1 MTIALALSII
11 VFPFAVAAALGW
23 AAHRGDAF
31 RIRLDQF
38 WLSSPMAGR
47 LSGTDAANYEAY
59 RAERD
64 LDAIRTRFE
73 HHPTW
78 PTSGVLGERR

>member
-1 MTIALALSII
+1 MTIALALLII
-11 VFPFAVAAALGW
+11 VSPFAVAAALSW
-23 AAHRGDAF
+23 AAHRGDAL

-38 WLSSPMAGR
+38 RVASPLAG
-47 LSGTDAANYEAY
+47 LLGADAANYEVY

-78 PTSGVLGERR
+78 PTPGVLGERR